1 MKEKLKIIIYKNN
14 DGKEPINDWL
24 KKIDPEHKKRIF
36 VRLNRLQD
44 NNLGDCKLLKKIYE
58 LRFFF
63 GAGYRIYFAKENRNI
78 ILLYAGNK
86 NTQSKDIKKA
96 QEFYKDY
103 KYG

>member
-44 NNLGDCKLLKKIYE
+44 NNLGDCKLLKK
-58 LRFFF
+58 FM
-63 GAGYRIYFAKENRNI
+63 N
-78 ILLYAGNK
+78 
-86 NTQSKDIKKA
+86 
-96 QEFYKDY
+96 
-103 KYG
+103 